1 MGICFRIVLVGGDEQ
16 PRRFPLARYERLFDG
31 DPATRMVEFAGKR
44 IRCACVAVDFMD
56 RVPIQV
62 VHCSYSFL
70 HFDDE
75 GRIDLGRQHEAMQL
89 AAEMVIGPVL
99 APTVDGVLKAPLCS
113 APLRPRAPLGTSA
126 RFGAGDPG
134 RGDAVGGIGVT
145 STLAPGRFGRPLPR
159 PLGLDQRA
167 GGRRSPTPSFPPQ
180 P

>member
-99 APTVDGVLKAPLCS
+99 APTVDGVLKGGHRFAARRYDHEHRWEPAPDLE
-113 APLRPRAPLGTSA
+113 RA
-126 RFGAGDPG
+126 
-134 RGDAVGGIGVT
+134 I
-145 STLAPGRFGRPLPR
+145 
-159 PLGLDQRA
+159 LDVAMQ
-167 GGRRSPTPSFPPQ
+167 
-180 P
+180 